1 MAAWLCRNANHRKH
15 TLLIKASKC
24 PATADGLTCATF
36 FPKNKI
42 WWRLDLLDVREG
54 SGQQRTRERAW
65 VRTRVSF
72 IIRMSHFGWF
82 GFSPLISKIQVSPIQ
97 KAERE
102 RVREQR
108 LRSVALGIYSL
119 RRYGAALLPKGSC
132 VRSLPYSII
141 PPRTHNIITSMAII
155 KMFSTSQMG

>member
-1 MAAWLCRNANHRKH
+1 MPSNRRWTDLRH
-15 TLLIKASKC
+15 
-24 PATADGLTCATF
+24 F
-36 FPKNKI
+36 FSQNKI

-54 SGQQRTRERAW
+54 SGQQRTRERARYIL

-82 GFSPLISKIQVSPIQ
+82 GFSPLISKMQVSPIQ

-102 RVREQR
+102 REQR
-108 LRSVALGIYSL
+108 LRSVALRIYSL
-119 RRYGAALLPKGSC
+119 WRYGAALLPKGSC